1 MLIGI
6 ILSKSGIAQSEI
18 GNYETLLLLTG
29 LTSFFWVNAV
39 LSIYIQRF
47 VKAENKNRLIDSTL
61 LIFISISFLLSLLI
75 LLLEPTIRNTFD
87 ISHTL
92 VLQLALLL
100 PAQNI
105 SYFSEHYFLSVKK
118 GKPLLIL
125 TLAHAI
131 LLPIIVLIIAL
142 TTLNI
147 TLIIWGIISF
157 HLVKII
163 FTYVM
168 YLFAGKPV
176 ADKAEVKSVLQLAL
190 PLGISFMLGGASIYV
205 DGIIINTHFDKA
217 TFAMYQYGAREFPLA
232 MILAGA
238 VNLSMIGIIA
248 ANSITGISALKQNTS
263 ALMHKIFPAGILL
276 MCISKF
282 AFPVVFNPQFSESFI
297 YFNIYLLLII
307 PRTLLPQSIL
317 MAFEKNNF
325 LMWVSI
331 IEFILNIVL
340 SLLFLSLIG
349 LPGVALG
356 TVAAYIFEKI
366 AFTIKLKSLHIAPK
380 NYIPLPLFFI
390 YSALLIITFI
400 FTTLPYL

>member
-1 MLIGI
+1 
-6 ILSKSGIAQSEI
+6 
-18 GNYETLLLLTG
+18 
-29 LTSFFWVNAV
+29 
-39 LSIYIQRF
+39 
-47 VKAENKNRLIDSTL
+47 
-61 LIFISISFLLSLLI
+61 
-75 LLLEPTIRNTFD
+75 
-87 ISHTL
+87 
-92 VLQLALLL
+92 
-100 PAQNI
+100 
-105 SYFSEHYFLSVKK
+105 
-118 GKPLLIL
+118 
-125 TLAHAI
+125 
-131 LLPIIVLIIAL
+131 
-142 TTLNI
+142 
-147 TLIIWGIISF
+147 
-157 HLVKII
+157 
-163 FTYVM
+163 M

-317 MAFEKNNF
+317 MAFEKIIF
-325 LMWVSI
+325 LCG
-331 IEFILNIVL
+331 FQ
-340 SLLFLSLIG
+340 
-349 LPGVALG
+349 
-356 TVAAYIFEKI
+356 
-366 AFTIKLKSLHIAPK
+366 
-380 NYIPLPLFFI
+380 
-390 YSALLIITFI
+390 
-400 FTTLPYL
+400 